1 VSRTRRP
8 QVRRGTAGQ
17 RVVLVAPRADLTGP
31 GMATLLEQVAAARWT
46 LTAVVEPSDW
56 RSALRMVADGL
67 ADVLATTRPEHL
79 PAVQLVHGI
88 GAMVPPS
95 TPEPARKSSAPAPAE
110 QPGKPRRRTVA
121 KRSRVLQPSTP
132 LQPERVSTVPTPLPI
147 EPNAPS
153 ESSRTRRP
161 NVLRG
166 AA

>member
-31 GMATLLEQVAAARWT
+31 SMAKLLEQVAAARWT

-56 RSALRMVADGL
+56 RSALRMVADGT

-88 GAMVPPS
+88 GAMVPP
-95 TPEPARKSSAPAPAE
+95 APAPVVGE
-110 QPGKPRRRTVA
+110 QP
-121 KRSRVLQPSTP
+121 TP
-132 LQPERVSTVPTPLPI
+132 TSP
-147 EPNAPS
+147 
-153 ESSRTRRP
+153 RTRRAR
-161 NVLRG
+161 VLRG